1 MTTHILTRAAILLVS
16 LSLATTVFAGV
27 LPEAGSGFVLTVL
40 ALSGLKAR
48 VILSDYLGL
57 REAPSFQGGFTAF
70 LIGFLGLAALIYA
83 LPMAM

>member
-1 MTTHILTRAAILLVS
+1 MTTTILTRALVLLVG
-16 LSLATTVFAGV
+16 LSLITTVFAGV
-27 LPEAGSGFVLTVL
+27 LPDAGPVFVLTVL
-40 ALSGLKAR
+40 LLSGLKAR

-83 LPMAM
+83 LPLAM